1 MEGGGRPILEGFRK
15 PLDKSHQSK
24 DFCPSPSCPAWT
36 PITVQLSLAYNA
48 GELVC
53 PLANQNQLMV
63 VGVLHGSYLGK
74 TAFKMDFTAVCM
86 CGDTWGCL
94 LTSLHGEGA
103 AEECNMCKFDYA
115 HCSEG
120 WLFWEGRVV
129 MKLRCS
135 SAFPPCRVQP
145 NTFQILSVSIVR
157 VHSKSPGW
165 LYIRIVPQP
174 FTFLKKNLLC
184 YLWLSPHSF
193 YTSGKTCCAVPSKGF
208 GFGVCIDHLVF
219 KGIILTLPKLRWIPC
234 SSLFSLGKF
243 RSQSKF
249 IISRNISQICCNITY
264 LFASFFSSAVFWRLL
279 EL

>member
-157 VHSKSPGW
+157 VHSKSPG
-165 LYIRIVPQP
+165 
-174 FTFLKKNLLC
+174 
-184 YLWLSPHSF
+184 
-193 YTSGKTCCAVPSKGF
+193 
-208 GFGVCIDHLVF
+208 
-219 KGIILTLPKLRWIPC
+219 
-234 SSLFSLGKF
+234 
-243 RSQSKF
+243 
-249 IISRNISQICCNITY
+249 
-264 LFASFFSSAVFWRLL
+264 
-279 EL
+279 